1 MIKESGMK
9 TRKIK
14 KEGFMK
20 GVVILML
27 SQVLIKILGLVYRMY
42 LTNKQGF
49 GDRGNAIYG
58 SGFQIYALL
67 LTISSVGVPNAV
79 SKLVS
84 ERVAIGDHR
93 GAHKIFKIA
102 IVTFGLLGFL
112 CSMFLFL
119 GAETIANQW
128 LQIPEAGM
136 SLACLSPSIFFVSL
150 ICVIR
155 GYFNGRECI
164 KVTANSQTIEQV
176 FKTLLTIIIVEMVAM
191 ISGMDTKIMAAG
203 ANLATT
209 VSSILCFAYLYM
221 YYATVRKEVAREVKN
236 AVNYRYKGIRK
247 IIKEILSVSI
257 PMSLAPVLST
267 INKNIDSM
275 TVVRGLKN
283 FLTES
288 AAKAEYGILTG
299 KVDTLVSLP
308 MSFNIAFTTA
318 LVPTVSSAK
327 ATGNWE
333 NAKKRIEFSLLITIL
348 IGLPCTIGMIIF
360 AQPILN
366 LLFPNQVSGAFILQ
380 ISSTS
385 ILFIVLEQTISGV
398 LQGIGKPIVPAISLS
413 IGVVIKLILNWLLIP
428 INSDEF
434 IFGGTAGATIA
445 TTICHMIAFLLDIYI
460 MKKYITLRIN
470 KKDYFIK
477 PIIATIMMGIS
488 SIFIYH
494 TLSGM
499 ISEKLCTIISIII
512 AIMIYVILVF
522 LLKVFSE
529 DNIFMIPYGQKIYKV
544 LQSIG
549 IYEKQEKEGN
559 KKVKIKHPK
568 KW

>member
-1 MIKESGMK
+1 MK
-9 TRKIK
+9 NRKIK

-42 LTNKQGF
+42 LTNREGF
-49 GDRGNAIYG
+49 GDKGNAIYG
-58 SGFQIYALL
+58 GGFQIYALL
-67 LTISSVGVPNAV
+67 LTISSIGVPNAV

-84 ERVAIGDHR
+84 ERVAIGDHK

-102 IVTFGLLGFL
+102 ILTFGMIGFL

-119 GAETIANQW
+119 EAENIANNW
-128 LQIPEAGM
+128 IQIPEAGM
-136 SLACLSPSIFFVSL
+136 SLVSLSPSIFFVSL

-164 KVTANSQTIEQV
+164 KVTANSQTIEQT
-176 FKTLLTIIIVEMVAM
+176 FKTLLTIIIVEIVAI
-191 ISGMDTKIMAAG
+191 ISGVDTTIMAAG

-209 VSSILCFAYLYM
+209 LSSILCFAYLYM
-221 YYATVRKEVAREVKN
+221 YYGSVRKEIAREVKN
-236 AVNYRYKGIRK
+236 TVNYQYKGIRK

-257 PMSLAPVLST
+257 PMSLTPVLTT

-283 FLTES
+283 FLSES
-288 AAKAEYGILTG
+288 AAKAQYGILTG
-299 KVDTLVSLP
+299 KVDTLVTLP

-318 LVPTVSSAK
+318 LVPAVSSAK
-327 ATGNWE
+327 AMENLE

-348 IGLPCTIGMIIF
+348 IGLPCTIGMILF

-366 LLFPNQVSGAFILQ
+366 LLFPNQISGAFILQ

-398 LQGIGKPIVPAISLS
+398 LQGIGKPIIPAISLG
-413 IGVVIKLILNWLLIP
+413 IGVIIKFILNVILIP
-428 INSDEF
+428 INPEKF
-434 IFGGTAGATIA
+434 ILGGTAGAAIA
-445 TTICHMIAFLLDIYI
+445 TTICHMVAFIIDMYI
-460 MKKYITLRIN
+460 MRKYITLKID
-470 KKDYFIK
+470 KKNYVIK
-477 PIIATIMMGIS
+477 PMIATFMMAIGS
-488 SIFIYH
+488 LFVYH
-494 TLSGM
+494 ILLGM

-512 AIMIYVILVF
+512 AVILYVLLVF
-522 LLKVFSE
+522 LLKIFSK
-529 DNIFMIPYGQKIYKV
+529 DNIFMIPYGQKIYKI
-544 LQSIG
+544 LKSIG
-549 IYEKQEKEGN
+549 IYEE
-559 KKVKIKHPK
+559 
-568 KW
+568 

>member
-1 MIKESGMK
+1 
-9 TRKIK
+9 
-14 KEGFMK
+14 
-20 GVVILML
+20 
-27 SQVLIKILGLVYRMY
+27 MY
-42 LTNKQGF
+42 LTNREGF
-49 GDRGNAIYG
+49 GDKGNAIYG

-67 LTISSVGVPNAV
+67 LTISSIGVPNAV

-84 ERVAIGDHR
+84 ERVAIGDHK

-119 GAETIANQW
+119 GAETIANNW
-128 LQIPEAGM
+128 IQIPEAGM
-136 SLACLSPSIFFVSL
+136 SLVALSPSIFFVSL

-155 GYFNGRECI
+155 GYFNGRESV
-164 KVTANSQTIEQV
+164 KVTAHSQTIEQT

-191 ISGMDTKIMAAG
+191 VSGMNTTVMAAG

-209 VSSILCFAYLYM
+209 LSSILCFAYLYM
-221 YYATVRKEVAREVKN
+221 YYATVRKEIAREVKN
-236 AVNYRYKGIRK
+236 TVNYKYKGIRK
-247 IIKEILSVSI
+247 IVKEILSVSV

-288 AAKAEYGILTG
+288 AAKAQYGILTG
-299 KVDTLVSLP
+299 KVDTLVTLP
-308 MSFNIAFTTA
+308 MSFNVAFTTA
-318 LVPTVSSAK
+318 LVPAVSSAK
-327 ATGNWE
+327 AMGNIE

-360 AQPILN
+360 AKPILN
-366 LLFPNQVSGAFILQ
+366 LLFPNQVSGEFILQ

-413 IGVVIKLILNWLLIP
+413 IGVVIKLILNCILIP
-428 INSDEF
+428 INPNIF
-434 IFGGTAGATIA
+434 ILGGTAGAAVA
-445 TTICHMIAFLLDIYI
+445 TTMCHMTAFLIDIHI
-460 MKKYITLRIN
+460 MKKHIRLKIN
-470 KKDYFIK
+470 KKDYIIK
-477 PIIATIMMGIS
+477 PMLATTMMAIS
-488 SIFIYH
+488 SLFVYH
-494 TLSGM
+494 ILLGM
-499 ISEKLCTIISIII
+499 ISEKLCTIVSIMTATIL
-512 AIMIYVILVF
+512 YVISVF
-522 LLKVFSE
+522 LLKIFSK
-529 DNIFMIPYGQKIYKV
+529 DNIFMIPYGQKIYKI

-549 IYEKQEKEGN
+549 IYEKQ
-559 KKVKIKHPK
+559 PK
-568 KW
+568 K